1 MLLPK
6 KEKKREE
13 KWNAKEKSHFKAT
26 DQRKGL
32 LYSSTVY

>member
-6 KEKKREE
+6 KEK
-13 KWNAKEKSHFKAT
+13 WNAKEKPHFKAT

-32 LYSSTVY
+32 LYSSIVY